1 MEIKVLGTGCANCK
15 KTKAVAAEAVK
26 GLGLDT
32 PILEVTDIAEI
43 MGYANADSVKV
54 TLDRIRKKIKD
65 GSDAAGLDTRWELHS
80 RPY

>member
-15 KTKAVAAEAVK
+15 KTKTVAAEAVA

-43 MGYANADSVKV
+43 MGYGVMSTPAVVIDGKV
-54 TLDRIRKKIKD
+54 VRSGGVPTPQQMTQLIQ
-65 GSDAAGLDTRWELHS
+65 DAM
-80 RPY
+80 